1 MRAFSMEGKT
11 METYFET
18 AHIEEGEEY
27 ATLTAHDTLEEAIEF
42 AEANGILTIYEI
54 GGSWDEFEKCGF
66 CGEWFPSNELN
77 KEGDCFY
84 CEQAIK
90 SHGGI

>member
-1 MRAFSMEGKT
+1 MKL
-11 METYFET
+11 YFET
-18 AHIEEGEEY
+18 VENDGCEY
-27 ATLTAHDTLEEAIEF
+27 PLTVAHDTIEDAIEY
-42 AEANGILTIYEI
+42 ADTHEVTHIYEI